1 MTLENVPRYDEDKIS
16 EVGDHAIVVGGS
28 MAGLV
33 TARVLTDAF
42 EEVTIVERD
51 PLPDESVA
59 RRGVPQSDQ
68 AHVLIEAGRA
78 TLEDLFAGF
87 GEEFMSSGGLM
98 VDAATNFRYYLE
110 GDFITSGPKR
120 LPMYCGSRPLLEQ
133 VVRRLVTDL
142 DSVTVRSDC
151 QCTDYLTD
159 ESGTDVEG
167 VVVRDGDAESKT
179 ELSADLVV
187 DATGRTS
194 QTPTWLEEHG
204 YQSPTVDELQVDV
217 AYSTITIERPPDDRR
232 IYTVPPSPPR
242 TRAGFA
248 IPIENNRWEITM
260 QGMHGDD
267 PPTDV
272 EGFKEFA
279 ASLPIPDLKILLE
292 EQSWI
297 SEEITHYPFPAS
309 VRRRYENLD
318 RFPDGL
324 LVVGDAI
331 ASFNPIY
338 GQGMSVAALEA
349 ILLHHVLASGGQED
363 LALRFFDRAE
373 AVIDDAWQIAVG
385 GDFKFPQTEGSKP
398 PGTDLFNGYMARLAR
413 SAHSD
418 GVVADAFIRM
428 VLFEKPYT
436 SLLHPSILR
445 RVLLPSR

>member
-1 MTLENVPRYDEDKIS
+1 MTLENVSRYDENQIS
-16 EVGDHAIVVGGS
+16 KVGERAVVVGGS

-78 TLEDLFAGF
+78 TLEDLFSGF
-87 GEEFMSSGGLM
+87 GEEFISAGGLM

-110 GDFITSGPKR
+110 GDFIASGPKR

-142 DSVTVRSDC
+142 DKVSVRANC
-151 QCTDYLTD
+151 QCTDYIVDDSETAV
-159 ESGTDVEG
+159 GG
-167 VVVRDGDAESKT
+167 VVIRDGDSGVE
-179 ELSADLVV
+179 ELDADLVV

-204 YQSPTVDELQVDV
+204 YQSPTADELQVDV
-217 AYSTITIERPPDDRR
+217 AYSTITIERPSDDRR
-232 IYTVPPSPPR
+232 IYTIPPSPPR

-248 IPIENNRWEITM
+248 IPIEDDRWEVTM

-267 PPTDV
+267 PPTDA

-279 ASLPIPDLKILLE
+279 ASLPIPDLKELLE

-297 SEEITHYPFPAS
+297 SEEITHYPFPSS

-318 RFPDGL
+318 EFPDGL

-349 ILLHHVLASGGQED
+349 LILHHALASGGRED
-363 LALRFFDRAE
+363 LPLRFFDRAE
-373 AVIDDAWQIAVG
+373 SVIDDAWQIAVG

-398 PGTDLFNGYMARLAR
+398 LGTDVFNRYMARLAR

-418 GVVADAFIRM
+418 GVLSDAFIRM

-436 SLLHPSILR
+436 SLLHPSIAR
-445 RVLLPSR
+445 RVLLPNF